1 MPTARIPMKQI
12 IEVLRLK
19 YEAKLS
25 HEKIARACQLSK
37 GAVSKYVSLAK
48 AKGVTWPLAED
59 VDEVAIEA
67 LLFPAKEKPER
78 FVRPDCFQIHQELK
92 RKGVTL
98 QLLWAEYVTRHG
110 ERAYRYTQFCHHYR
124 KWRDRQKRS
133 MRQQHR
139 AGEKAFIDYAG
150 PTVPVVDRHTGEI
163 RNAQVFVGVLGAS
176 SYTYAEAT
184 HTQSLPDWIGSH
196 QRMLKYFGGVPELL
210 VPDNLKAAVTR
221 ASRYAPKINE
231 TYAEMAAHYDP
242 NSTSA
247 PSRAAP
253 RAGVTCSKPWIDR
266 PSRHCPRTTTS
277 TPNGARRSRAST
289 ATSRWTSASTACPT
303 PCSGRSWTCASPPP
317 PSR

>member
-37 GAVSKYVSLAK
+37 GAVSKYVSPAK

-59 VDEVAIEA
+59 VDEVALEA

-139 AGEKAFIDYAG
+139 AGEMPISANVTADSGERDRLAHRSLTGVGFLLRPVTIGQVGGQFAHRLTPQVEAVRAVQQAVEDGICQGRLADVV
-150 PTVPVVDRHTGEI
+150 VPV
-163 RNAQVFVGVLGAS
+163 LG
-176 SYTYAEAT
+176 
-184 HTQSLPDWIGSH
+184 G
-196 QRMLKYFGGVPELL
+196 
-210 VPDNLKAAVTR
+210 
-221 ASRYAPKINE
+221 
-231 TYAEMAAHYDP
+231 
-242 NSTSA
+242 
-247 PSRAAP
+247 
-253 RAGVTCSKPWIDR
+253 
-266 PSRHCPRTTTS
+266 
-277 TPNGARRSRAST
+277 
-289 ATSRWTSASTACPT
+289 
-303 PCSGRSWTCASPPP
+303 
-317 PSR
+317 

>member
-59 VDEVAIEA
+59 VDEVALEA

-139 AGEKAFIDYAG
+139 AGEKALIDYAG

-163 RNAQVFVGVLGAS
+163 RNARVFVGVLGAS

-196 QRMLKYFGGVPELL
+196 QRMLKYFGGVPELF
-210 VPDNLKAAVTR
+210 VPDYVPGNIIWEHLLRDALEVVEGMLVAALERLEPLIGHELHV
-221 ASRYAPKINE
+221 
-231 TYAEMAAHYDP
+231 
-242 NSTSA
+242 
-247 PSRAAP
+247 
-253 RAGVTCSKPWIDR
+253 GVTTPAQCGNKGRQR
-266 PSRHCPRTTTS
+266 PA
-277 TPNGARRSRAST
+277 TPPKYTPVRLHMLARCCLKTHHGIRARRE
-289 ATSRWTSASTACPT
+289 P
-303 PCSGRSWTCASPPP
+303 
-317 PSR
+317 